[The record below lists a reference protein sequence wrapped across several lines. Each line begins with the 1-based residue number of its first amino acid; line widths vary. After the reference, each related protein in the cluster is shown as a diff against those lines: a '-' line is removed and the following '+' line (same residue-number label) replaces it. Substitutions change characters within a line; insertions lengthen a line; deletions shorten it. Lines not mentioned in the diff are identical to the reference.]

1 MLLFCSLTVE
11 CAIMT
16 WYLKSPCFV
25 DLLISWVFLSELRG
39 DDTACWDILFRGC
52 SWLQQQMEVGGGV
65 LLLPSFSLSL
75 FTLLPQLISS
85 SGFSVEHLALR
96 RSRGWG
102 SLTFDEWIHL
112 WLTPLLSD
120 CLILT
125 LYFFPHVSFARSL
138 NLFLSLS
145 GLCSSLKT
153 VVADLIGLCWTL
165 ALCCISCDH
174 LRGSLTQ
181 TSCEAQLCNIVW
193 TLLSLRKS
201 SQLQIFPGI
210 LHR

>member
-1 MLLFCSLTVE
+1 MTRHAGIFSLE
-11 CAIMT
+11 
-16 WYLKSPCFV
+16 
-25 DLLISWVFLSELRG
+25 G
-39 DDTACWDILFRGC
+39 DRGC
-52 SWLQQQMEVGGGV
+52 GGEWEEVGGGV
-65 LLLPSFSLSL
+65 LLHSFSPPLSL
-75 FTLLPQLISS
+75 SFFTLLPQLISS

-102 SLTFDEWIHL
+102 SVTFDEWIHL

-125 LYFFPHVSFARSL
+125 LSISFPISRLLSLSL

-174 LRGSLTQ
+174 LGDSLTQ
-181 TSCEAQLCNIVW
+181 TSCEVQLCNIVW
-193 TLLSLRKS
+193 TLLSARKA
-201 SQLQIFPGI
+201 SQLQVFPGI
-210 LHR
+210 LCRWVYQLSIKFAVTQIRSLLEYRQSWT